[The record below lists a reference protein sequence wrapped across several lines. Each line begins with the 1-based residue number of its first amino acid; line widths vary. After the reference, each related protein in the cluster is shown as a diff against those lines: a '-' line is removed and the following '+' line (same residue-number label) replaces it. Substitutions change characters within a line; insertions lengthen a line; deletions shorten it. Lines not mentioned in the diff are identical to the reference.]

1 MSYCSTCS
9 TLSAVLAKTDTIIPH
24 DILGG
29 GLIAILSIAGMALY
43 PAAWVLWLVILII
56 AVGITV
62 DLSAH
67 GWTH

>member
-9 TLSAVLAKTDTIIPH
+9 TLSAVLAKTDAIIPH

-29 GLIAILSIAGMALY
+29 ALIVLLSIAGMALY

-56 AVGITV
+56 AVGVTV

>member
-1 MSYCSTCS
+1 MSSCSICTS
-9 TLSAVLAKTDTIIPH
+9 FSAALAKTDAIIPH

-29 GLIAILSIAGMALY
+29 ALIALLSIAGIVLFPPAL
-43 PAAWVLWLVILII
+43 ALWLVILII

-67 GWTH
+67 GWSH

>member
-1 MSYCSTCS
+1 MSTCTTCS

-29 GLIAILSIAGMALY
+29 AVIALLSIIGMVLY

-67 GWTH
+67 GWSH

>member
-9 TLSAVLAKTDTIIPH
+9 TLSAVLAKTDAIIPH

-29 GLIAILSIAGMALY
+29 ALIAILSIAGMVLY

-67 GWTH
+67 GWRH

>member
-29 GLIAILSIAGMALY
+29 ALIVILSIAGMALY

>member
-9 TLSAVLAKTDTIIPH
+9 TLSAALAKTDAIIPH

-29 GLIAILSIAGMALY
+29 ALIVLLSIAGMALY

-67 GWTH
+67 GWRH

>member
-1 MSYCSTCS
+1 MSTCSTCS
-9 TLSAVLAKTDTIIPH
+9 ALSAALAKTDAIIPH

-29 GLIAILSIAGMALY
+29 TFIALLSIIGMVLY

-62 DLSAH
+62 DLSAY
-67 GWTH
+67 GWSH